1 MNRNAFLAQSDE
13 KAFVAW
19 LAERLPTLPVRLRF
33 AHSKFVP
40 GGIDARVDGIEA
52 VLSHYHWRA
61 TWFDPRTGK
70 PVEFGDCFD
79 PRTGEPVE
87 SDDWASTRTSLERLS
102 AWLRES
108 VASGDELAAGAAARE
123 VLRWG
128 GVRSAIPFIES
139 KVRQNAW
146 CAYLRE
152 LAPLFALDGDQMLEG
167 LHGGNVQRFDS
178 GMTKIHA
185 LLDTTGSPIYDS
197 RVGAAL
203 AMLHEMFRCDARSRG
218 IQHHALGFP
227 SGPARGRQIRNPG
240 ELGFTAAP
248 QFYTPQVPRE
258 AWARWQLRAGWI
270 IRAVLE
276 RTTLFAS
283 EPASDSASH
292 VAARCHAFEAA
303 LFMIG
308 YDIRSLSDDCGVSVP
323 AEPNGPPLAPDEG
336 GNWVPVGHP
345 FSSVLSMY
353 REYRETMPTDTEID
367 GLWRWLETHSLSD
380 RHVTFANNFASYR
393 YPLGERE
400 FNLLD
405 RPLAQI
411 QLIEEGNEVGLYVA
425 NNGEREFVAGDEREQ
440 VCLVCAGLTG
450 YTYSVEPTADAR
462 ADRLIRK
469 AFAGTSNSANTLL
482 SVGRGVGR
490 HFGLLDRDNRP
501 TGLFYQFFGEGFE
514 YFRKRLGVDR
524 DGRDLDPR

>member
-1 MNRNAFLAQSDE
+1 MNRNAFLAQSGV

-19 LAERLPTLPVRLRF
+19 LAERLPKLPVRLRF
-33 AHSKFVP
+33 ADSWFVP
-40 GGIDARVDGIEA
+40 GGIDTRVDGIEA
-52 VLSHYHWRA
+52 VHAHYHWGA
-61 TWFDPRTGK
+61 IWFDPRTGK
-70 PVEFGDCFD
+70 PVESG
-79 PRTGEPVE
+79 
-87 SDDWASTRTSLERLS
+87 DWASTRTSLERLS

-152 LAPLFALDGDQMLEG
+152 LAPLFALDGDQTLDG
-167 LHGGNVQRFDS
+167 LHARNVLRFDS
-178 GMTKIHA
+178 GLTKIHA

-203 AMLHEMFRCDARSRG
+203 AMLHEMFRCDARSNG
-218 IQHHALGFP
+218 IQHDALGFP

-240 ELGFTAAP
+240 DLGFTASP
-248 QFYTPQVPRE
+248 QFYTPQVHRE
-258 AWARWQLRAGWI
+258 DWARWQLRAGWI
-270 IRAVLE
+270 IRVVLE

-292 VAARCHAFEAA
+292 IAARCHAFEAA

-308 YDIRSLSDDCGVSVP
+308 YDLRSLADDCGVPVQP
-323 AEPNGPPLAPDEG
+323 EANGPPLAPDKR
-336 GNWVPVGHP
+336 GNWVPAGHP
-345 FSSVLSMY
+345 FGSVLSMY
-353 REYRETMPTDTEID
+353 REYRETKPTDPAID
-367 GLWRWLETHSLSD
+367 AFGRWLETHSLSD
-380 RHVTFANNFASYR
+380 VRVNFANNFTNYR

-400 FNLLD
+400 FNLPD
-405 RPLAQI
+405 RPLEQI
-411 QLIEEGNEVGLYVA
+411 RLIEEGHERGLYVA
-425 NNGEREFVAGDEREQ
+425 NNGEREFIAGDEREQ

-450 YTYSVEPTADAR
+450 YSYAVEPTADAR
-462 ADRLIRK
+462 ADRLISNDL
-469 AFAGTSNSANTLL
+469 AGTRNSANTLL

-490 HFGLLDRDNRP
+490 HFGLLDRDNKP
-501 TGLFYQFFGEGFE
+501 TDLFHQFFGEGFE

-524 DGRDLDPR
+524 NGRDTNPR